1 MTMKMIRRTSRMS
14 INGTT
19 FISAMAPPLLSPT
32 CIPID
37 LLLSGLFL
45 ASVTDRQA
53 APCGN
58 QRGLD
63 TERKQTANDWY
74 NSGSAADG
82 HSTISNRLVAE
93 AVVEHFSRSA
103 RSRAPLDPRQQ
114 SGFRLLR
121 QQRHRIWRER
131 RSSHRRSC
139 PAG

>member
-19 FISAMAPPLLSPT
+19 FISAMAPPLVSPT

-37 LLLSGLFL
+37 LLLFGLFL

-63 TERKQTANDWY
+63 AERKQTANEWY
-74 NSGSAADG
+74 RP
-82 HSTISNRLVAE
+82 TISNRLVAE
-93 AVVEHFSRSA
+93 AVAVHFSRSA
-103 RSRAPLDPRQQ
+103 RSRAPLDP
-114 SGFRLLR
+114 
-121 QQRHRIWRER
+121 
-131 RSSHRRSC
+131 
-139 PAG
+139 